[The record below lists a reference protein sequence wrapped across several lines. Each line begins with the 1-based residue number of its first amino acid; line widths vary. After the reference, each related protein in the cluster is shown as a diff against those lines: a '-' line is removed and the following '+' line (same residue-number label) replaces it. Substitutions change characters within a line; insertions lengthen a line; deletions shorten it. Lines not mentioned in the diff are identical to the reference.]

1 MAKCR
6 GCGAPIVWLQTENQR
21 MIPCDP
27 LPVGYR
33 ERAGARGKIL
43 TRDGHIVSCDFTNDP
58 TAETGYM
65 PHFATC
71 PNAADFKKA
80 RKKG

>member
-6 GCGAPIVWLQTENQR
+6 GCGASIVWLQTANGK

-27 LPVGYR
+27 NPIGYR
-33 ERAGARGKIL
+33 EREGARGKIL
-43 TRDGHIVSCDFTNDP
+43 TRAGKIVSCDFTNNP
-58 TAETGYM
+58 GVETGYM

-71 PNAADFKKA
+71 PKAADFKKA
-80 RKKG
+80 RK